1 MYCSECGAKLS
12 YQVSK
17 PKFCS
22 ECGETISGVKSSLVE
37 SKAKDISEDEVP
49 SIKGL
54 DYEISASQSGQVN
67 FGSIIGTNQGGKVEA
82 RGRSGKKSEDP
93 LGDSIA
99 ECAPR
104 RDRGK

>member
-22 ECGETISGVKSSLVE
+22 ECGVTISGVKSTLVE
-37 SKAKDISEDEVP
+37 AKAEDISEDDVP
-49 SIKGL
+49 IIKGL
-54 DYEISASQSGQVN
+54 DYEISASQSGQIKL
-67 FGSIIGTNQGGKVEA
+67 GSVIGTNEGGGIER
-82 RGRSGKKSEDP
+82 RGPSGKKSEDP

-99 ECAPR
+99 DCAPR